1 MRTLPEVFLNE
12 LNRFLKS
19 ENGKISVVVMP
30 DFFLDRILC
39 LNWNTTT
46 LSQKLENVA
55 QRKGGSIDGLKQAEL
70 RGGNAIN
77 TASALIEL
85 GANVADS
92 MHRHGRAATH
102 QTLPEVRQR

>member
-1 MRTLPEVFLNE
+1 VRTLPEVFLNE

-39 LNWNTTT
+39 LNWNTKT
-46 LSQKLENVA
+46 LSEKLENVA
-55 QRKGGSIDGLKQAEL
+55 RRKGGSIDGLKQAEL

-77 TASALIEL
+77 TASA
-85 GANVADS
+85 DS
-92 MHRHGRAATH
+92 MHRHGRTATH
-102 QTLPEVRQR
+102 QTLPEVKQR